1 MAENVRQKVVSVD
14 NNAGLVALLNGYLLQ
29 GFVIHQMINL
39 APFANKILIVY
50 YDPSVD
56 PSPVNP

>member
-1 MAENVRQKVVSVD
+1 MAANVRQKIVSV
-14 NNAGLVALLNGYLLQ
+14 NNDANLINLLQGYLAE
-29 GFVIHQMINL
+29 GFVIHNLINL

-56 PSPVNP
+56 VV